1 MGKKDVEMILYDKQR
16 NPDSNVEL
24 KKQDNR
30 VRRKIRQVKFP
41 FCMMALKSQDGSIT
55 LQQVGAGRI
64 VLTFHMGTSSP
75 WEIGDLSNYVSY

>member
-1 MGKKDVEMILYDKQR
+1 MTNKLR

-30 VRRKIRQVKFP
+30 VRREIRRVKFP

-55 LQQVGAGRI
+55 LQQVGARRI
-64 VLTFHMGTSSP
+64 VLTFHMDTSSP